1 MMNKNKYKVVRM
13 IKKWLL
19 ARLLKNKIVF
29 FELDNGYCLITD
41 ISFDEYT
48 DVIICKNTKGESD
61 LND

>member
-1 MMNKNKYKVVRM
+1 MMNKNEYKVVRM

-29 FELDNGYCLITD
+29 FERDNGYRLITD

-48 DVIICKNTKGESD
+48 DVIICKNTKWEMME
-61 LND
+61 